1 MNTLLKDFRHGVRS
15 LLKRPAFALVAVIV
29 LALGIGANTTVFS
42 VMDAVMLRTLP
53 ISHPEQIVEIATRT
67 TGGGLHPDFSYPL
80 YQAMRDSSSEFDG
93 MLAYSDSNFGLSAGD
108 QTERLRGE

>member
-1 MNTLLKDFRHGVRS
+1 MNTLLKDFRYGVRS
-15 LLKRPAFALVAVIV
+15 LLKPAFALVAVIV

-80 YQAMRDSSSEFDG
+80 YQAMRDSSPEFDG
-93 MLAYSDSNFGLSAGD
+93 MLAYSDSNCGLSAGH

>member
-1 MNTLLKDFRHGVRS
+1 V
-15 LLKRPAFALVAVIV
+15 LKRPGFALVVVIV

-53 ISHPEQIVEIATRT
+53 VSHPEQIVEITTRT
-67 TGGGLHPDFSYPL
+67 TGGGVHPDFSYPL
-80 YQAMRDSSSEFDG
+80 YAAMRDSTPEFEG
-93 MLAYSDSNFGLSAGD
+93 MLADSDSNFGLSAGD